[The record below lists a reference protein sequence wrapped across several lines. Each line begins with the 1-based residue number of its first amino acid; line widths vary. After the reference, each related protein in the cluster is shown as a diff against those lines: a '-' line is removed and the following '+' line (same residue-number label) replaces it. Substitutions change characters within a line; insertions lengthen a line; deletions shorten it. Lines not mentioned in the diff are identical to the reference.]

1 MINYFFKGGLMMWPL
16 LALSISALGIILE
29 KFFLLGAT
37 RKAVSQSLAEIKKRE
52 ILVKKDFQGLI
63 LLCQKN
69 KNILAEIF
77 TAGLKKAT
85 VSKEA
90 VKEALEFQGRQEIRV
105 LENRLD
111 WLATI
116 AGAAPLLGFLGTV
129 TGMVKAFQ
137 VIEKVGAAVNAQVL
151 AAGIWEA
158 LITTVFGLSIAIP
171 CVFAY
176 NYFVNTVQNLVL
188 DLEAASNELIEN
200 FMGN

>member
-29 KFFLLGAT
+29 KFFLLRAT

-200 FMGN
+200 FVGN